1 MGAYRGRRNNGN
13 DPKASVIGKEW
24 ECIFCKDRKTGAPLT
39 NNLSRTCCRGC
50 QKSRAACQA
59 TNSRPADPARRVVST
74 EFAELQKLQ
83 KVHNQLAKRHAKLQA
98 ECAQAAEAKDADE
111 PMESGA
117 KPPASEDIKA
127 LELKKNAVRKKLRE
141 CDSDDEREKELF
153 EVRITEIDEKLAA
166 ARAKRND
173 AKPDSERLRAAE
185 QEIRR
190 AEAQLARGEEK
201 ATKKYDLVTLAL
213 QNFKTANE
221 EVDRMRTDVEAAKK
235 RREEIAN
242 QINAKPAPPAPP
254 PQVSEARS
262 SADMLRNIKDFF
274 DLYGDAMAQA
284 AAEQGHQPEAFKQ
297 HLGIIAGFE
306 GITRAKADSED
317 AAKAASAQAQSTEDA
332 SLAANVDV
340 DPSPV
345 GGTDPHTAPPPA
357 AAQGSGTGDIDAV
370 MVELEAEP
378 DAGKKR
384 AILKRLAERG
394 EGAGKPPKA
403 QRPQA

>member
-1 MGAYRGRRNNGN
+1 
-13 DPKASVIGKEW
+13 
-24 ECIFCKDRKTGAPLT
+24 
-39 NNLSRTCCRGC
+39 
-50 QKSRAACQA
+50 
-59 TNSRPADPARRVVST
+59 
-74 EFAELQKLQ
+74 
-83 KVHNQLAKRHAKLQA
+83 
-98 ECAQAAEAKDADE
+98 
-111 PMESGA
+111 
-117 KPPASEDIKA
+117 
-127 LELKKNAVRKKLRE
+127 
-141 CDSDDEREKELF
+141 
-153 EVRITEIDEKLAA
+153 
-166 ARAKRND
+166 
-173 AKPDSERLRAAE
+173 
-185 QEIRR
+185 
-190 AEAQLARGEEK
+190 
-201 ATKKYDLVTLAL
+201 
-213 QNFKTANE
+213 
-221 EVDRMRTDVEAAKK
+221 MRTDVEAAKK